1 MKKFSKNEV
10 KMRSVRTTFRRAVD
24 VGLHTYLLGVY
35 KYMGLGLLVT
45 AMVSCGISL
54 LPPRSLGI
62 FPLVAMFGT
71 LGISI
76 YFGAALNRM
85 AASTAQILFWVYSA
99 LMGVALSNIFAAYT
113 IQSIASA
120 FFITGLTFGAMSV
133 YGHSTQRDLTA
144 MGSFLMMGLWGIV
157 IASVVN
163 IFLKSSMM
171 GFLVSLISVFVFTG
185 LIAYQT
191 QTLKQL
197 YYALPNN
204 KDIREKMSIL
214 GALNLYM
221 SIINLF
227 IALLNLMGE
236 RK

>member
-1 MKKFSKNEV
+1 
-10 KMRSVRTTFRRAVD
+10 MRSVRTTFRRAVD

-71 LGISI
+71 VGISI

-99 LMGVALSNIFAAYT
+99 LMGVALSNIVAAYT

-120 FFITGLTFGAMSV
+120 FFITGLTFGAMSI
-133 YGHSTQRDLTA
+133 YGHRTQRDLTA

-171 GFLVSLISVFVFTG
+171 NFLVSLIGVFVFTG

-221 SIINLF
+221 SVINLF

>member
-1 MKKFSKNEV
+1 
-10 KMRSVRTTFRRAVD
+10 MRSVRTTFRRAVD

-45 AMVSCGISL
+45 AMVAYTLSL
-54 LPPRSLGI
+54 LPARSLGV
-62 FPLVAMFGT
+62 FPLLAMFGT
-71 LGISI
+71 VGISI
-76 YFGAALNRM
+76 YFGAALNKM
-85 AASTAQILFWVYSA
+85 AASTAQMLFWAYSS
-99 LMGVALSNIFAAYT
+99 LMGVALSNIFLSYSA
-113 IQSIASA
+113 QSIASA

-133 YGHSTQRDLTA
+133 YGHRTQRDLTA

-163 IFLKSSMM
+163 LFLKSSMM
-171 GFLVSLISVFVFTG
+171 NFLVSLIGVFVFTG

-221 SIINLF
+221 SVINLF
-227 IALLNLMGE
+227 ISLLNLMGE

>member
-1 MKKFSKNEV
+1 
-10 KMRSVRTTFRRAVD
+10 MRSVRTTFRRAVD

-35 KYMGLGLLVT
+35 KYMGLGLLMT
-45 AMVSCGISL
+45 AMVSYSIAL

-62 FPLVAMFGT
+62 FPLLAMFGT
-71 LGISI
+71 FGISI

-85 AASTAQILFWVYSA
+85 AASTAQMLFWVYSA
-99 LMGVALSNIFAAYT
+99 LMGVALSNIFAVYT
-113 IQSIASA
+113 AGSIASA

-133 YGHSTQRDLTA
+133 YGHKTQRDLTA

-157 IASVVN
+157 IASIVN
-163 IFLKSSMM
+163 MFLKSSMM
-171 GFLVSLISVFVFTG
+171 GFLVSLIGVFLFTG

-204 KDIREKMSIL
+204 EEVRKKMSIL

-221 SIINLF
+221 SVINLF
-227 IALLNLMGE
+227 ISLLNLMGE

>member
-1 MKKFSKNEV
+1 
-10 KMRSVRTTFRRAVD
+10 
-24 VGLHTYLLGVY
+24 
-35 KYMGLGLLVT
+35 MGLGLLMT
-45 AMVSCGISL
+45 AVVAYGVSL
-54 LPPRSLGI
+54 APARSLGML
-62 FPLVAMFGT
+62 PLLAMFGT

-76 YFGAALNRM
+76 YFSAALERM
-85 AASTAQILFWVYSA
+85 PASRAQMLFWVYA
-99 LMGVALSNIFAAYT
+99 GLMGVALSSIFGSYHAH
-113 IQSIASA
+113 SIASA
-120 FFITGLTFGAMSV
+120 FFITALTFGAMTV
-133 YGHSTQRDLTA
+133 YGHNTQRDLTA

-157 IASVVN
+157 IASIIN

-171 GFLVSLISVFVFTG
+171 SFLVSLIGVFVFTG

-204 KDIREKMSIL
+204 AELRQKMSIV

-221 SIINLF
+221 SVINLF
-227 IALLNLMGE
+227 ISLLNLMGE

>member
-1 MKKFSKNEV
+1 
-10 KMRSVRTTFRRAVD
+10 MRSVRTTFRRAVD

-35 KYMGLGLLVT
+35 KYMGLGLLVSWG
-45 AMVSCGISL
+45 VSL
-54 LPPRSLGI
+54 MLPRSLGI
-62 FPLVAMFGT
+62 FSWVAMFGT
-71 LGISI
+71 LGISF

-99 LMGVALSNIFAAYT
+99 LMGVALSHIVAAYT

-120 FFITGLTFGAMSV
+120 FFITGLTFGAMSI
-133 YGHSTQRDLTA
+133 YGHRTQRDLTA
-144 MGSFLMMGLWGIV
+144 MGSFLMMGFWGIF
-157 IASVVN
+157 IASIVN

-171 GFLVSLISVFVFTG
+171 NFLVSLIGVFVFTG

-221 SIINLF
+221 SVINLF
-227 IALLNLMGE
+227 LSLLHLGGE

>member
-1 MKKFSKNEV
+1 MG
-10 KMRSVRTTFRRAVD
+10 SVRTTFRRAVD
-24 VGLHTYLLGVY
+24 VGLHTYLLGIY
-35 KYMGLGLLVT
+35 KYMGLGLLMT
-45 AMVSCGISL
+45 AMVAYSVAL
-54 LPPRSLGI
+54 LPARSLGI

-71 LGISI
+71 VGISI

-85 AASTAQILFWVYSA
+85 AASTAQILFWVYSG
-99 LMGVALSNIFAAYT
+99 LMGVALSNVFWLYT
-113 IQSIASA
+113 PKSIASV

-133 YGHSTQRDLTA
+133 YGHRTQRDLTS
-144 MGSFLMMGLWGIV
+144 MGSFLTMGLWGIV

-163 IFLKSSMM
+163 ICLKNSMV
-171 GFLVSLISVFVFTG
+171 GFLISLIGVFVFTG

-227 IALLNLMGE
+227 ISLLNLMGE

>member
-71 LGISI
+71 VGISI

-99 LMGVALSNIFAAYT
+99 LMGVALSNIVAAYT

-120 FFITGLTFGAMSV
+120 FFITGLTFGAMSI
-133 YGHSTQRDLTA
+133 YGHRTQRDLTA

-171 GFLVSLISVFVFTG
+171 NFLVSLIGVFVFTG

-221 SIINLF
+221 SVINLF